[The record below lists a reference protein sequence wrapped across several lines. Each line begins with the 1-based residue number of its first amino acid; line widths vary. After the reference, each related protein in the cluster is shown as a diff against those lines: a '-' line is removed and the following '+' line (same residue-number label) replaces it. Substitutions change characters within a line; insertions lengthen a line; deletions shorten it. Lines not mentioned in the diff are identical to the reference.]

1 MEGGFAAC
9 PFFRAVMMDNLLLVA
24 LASVTNLCAAETAD
38 LYGAAAPATLLP
50 RYRRGW
56 EYCTANLCGGA
67 ERLGALLDVGDL
79 RELTPEGADKIL
91 EAAVAYGVVVCVEI
105 NQCVGCNR

>member
-1 MEGGFAAC
+1 
-9 PFFRAVMMDNLLLVA
+9 MDNLLRVVA
-24 LASVTNLCAAETAD
+24 LASVGSAAENAV

-79 RELTPEGADKIL
+79 RELGPAAGACAQI
-91 EAAVAYGVVVCVEI
+91 Y
-105 NQCVGCNR
+105 Q

>member
-1 MEGGFAAC
+1 
-9 PFFRAVMMDNLLLVA
+9 MMDNLIRVAA
-24 LASVTNLCAAETAD
+24 LASVAPLSAAETAA
-38 LYGAAAPATLLP
+38 LYGASTPATLLP

-79 RELTPEGADKIL
+79 RELGPAGADRIND
-91 EAAVAYGVVVCVEI
+91 AVRAYGVVVESCVEI
-105 NQCVGCNR
+105 NQ